1 MPRIRIIHW
10 QPPEAQK
17 LVETL
22 RSAGHQ
28 VEYDGK
34 FVFPASLQAWRRSP
48 PDAFVIDIS
57 RMPSRGREVAIA
69 LRGSKPTWQRPIVFV
84 DGLPEKVEA
93 IRKWLPDA
101 TYTSNTR
108 IKSAV
113 RHALAHPPEE
123 PVRPAQMME
132 RFGGRTSAQKLGIRE
147 GSTVAVID
155 PPRDYAK
162 VIGQIPS
169 GVTFQETEEEASNVT
184 LWFVHDPETYLDG
197 LPAMRSIAGKTKL
210 WVLWRKQAAGG
221 SAGIT
226 QNFLRQAAIAVG
238 LVDYKICSVNQT
250 WSGLAFGRKKGS

>member
-1 MPRIRIIHW
+1 
-10 QPPEAQK
+10 
-17 LVETL
+17 
-22 RSAGHQ
+22 
-28 VEYDGK
+28 
-34 FVFPASLQAWRRSP
+34 
-48 PDAFVIDIS
+48 
-57 RMPSRGREVAIA
+57 
-69 LRGSKPTWQRPIVFV
+69 VFV

-101 TYTSNTR
+101 TYTSNMR
-108 IKSAV
+108 IKSAL
-113 RHALAHPPEE
+113 RHALAHPPAE

-132 RFGGRTSAQKLGIRE
+132 RFGGRASAQKLGIRE
-147 GSTVAVID
+147 GSTVVVID

-162 VIGQIPS
+162 VIGQVPS
-169 GVTFQETEEEASNVT
+169 GVTFQETGDEASNVT

-197 LPAMRSIAGKTKL
+197 LPRMRSLAGQTRL

-221 SAGIT
+221 SAGVT